1 MIAYYLFI
9 REPILIIKHNYVNP
23 SLNLVF
29 VNMDINVDLHME
41 FINQLKIIAKHQTI
55 GKNYVK
61 DINKKMYVNME
72 SDVNLYIT
80 KQIGKINQL

>member
-1 MIAYYLFI
+1 MITYYLPI

-23 SLNLVF
+23 SPSLVF
-29 VNMDINVDLHME
+29 VNMDTNVDLHME
-41 FINQLKIIAKHQTI
+41 FINQLKIISKPQTI

-72 SDVNLYIT
+72 LDVNLYIT
-80 KQIGKINQL
+80 KLIGKINQR

>member
-1 MIAYYLFI
+1 MIAYLLI

-23 SLNLVF
+23 SPSLVF
-29 VNMDINVDLHME
+29 VNMDTNVDLHME
-41 FINQLKIIAKHQTI
+41 FINQLKIVSKRQTI

-72 SDVNLYIT
+72 LDVNLYIT
-80 KQIGKINQL
+80 KLIGKINQR